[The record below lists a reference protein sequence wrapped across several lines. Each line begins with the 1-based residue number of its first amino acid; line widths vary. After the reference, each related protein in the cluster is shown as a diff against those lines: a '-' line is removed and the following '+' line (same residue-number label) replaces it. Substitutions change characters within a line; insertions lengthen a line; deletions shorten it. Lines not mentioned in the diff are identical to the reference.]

1 MIKKCIDFLTTQSS
15 EIWMGGPQIVMIKIK
30 YFIYL
35 LREKFPWLFKIIA
48 CPVVFLEYVLTPL
61 VYVRVGNIGSDR
73 IGNLCLGPDM
83 YLSEIDLNKQ
93 KIKYFDIFFFDGNIC
108 NMQLAK
114 MIKRTLRINSL
125 AKVLFFLNSSITYG
139 QKHIIPI
146 NEKTVNLYSLRS
158 NEVHFKFTNE
168 EQELGQKKL
177 WEMGIP
183 EGSPFICFHARD
195 SSYLNRLSDEN
206 VYYHEKNWDYHNYRD
221 SRIENYLLAAD
232 ELTKRGY
239 YLIRMGSAVDRTL
252 ATSNPKI
259 IDYASKYRSDFM
271 DIYLSANCFFFIGS
285 YTGLLQVPQIFR
297 RPIAC
302 VNAMPFGAIFA
313 FRDDYLHIPK
323 KFWLPNEGR
332 YMKTSEIFRSGADW
346 FYYSQQYDDQHIELI
361 ENSPEEIRDLTL
373 EMEER
378 LKGVWTMPSED
389 ENLQGRFWSLFKFNP
404 KEFDGN
410 IDYHSKIKARIGAK
424 FLQQNR
430 YLTE

>member
-146 NEKTVNLYSLRS
+146 KPMS
-158 NEVHFKFTNE
+158 NFM
-168 EQELGQKKL
+168 KK
-177 WEMGIP
+177 
-183 EGSPFICFHARD
+183 
-195 SSYLNRLSDEN
+195 
-206 VYYHEKNWDYHNYRD
+206 
-221 SRIENYLLAAD
+221 
-232 ELTKRGY
+232 
-239 YLIRMGSAVDRTL
+239 
-252 ATSNPKI
+252 
-259 IDYASKYRSDFM
+259 
-271 DIYLSANCFFFIGS
+271 
-285 YTGLLQVPQIFR
+285 
-297 RPIAC
+297 
-302 VNAMPFGAIFA
+302 
-313 FRDDYLHIPK
+313 
-323 KFWLPNEGR
+323 
-332 YMKTSEIFRSGADW
+332 
-346 FYYSQQYDDQHIELI
+346 
-361 ENSPEEIRDLTL
+361 
-373 EMEER
+373 
-378 LKGVWTMPSED
+378 
-389 ENLQGRFWSLFKFNP
+389 
-404 KEFDGN
+404 
-410 IDYHSKIKARIGAK
+410 
-424 FLQQNR
+424 
-430 YLTE
+430 